1 MANKIAC
8 LAFILLITSFVLLPT
23 NCKKQSTTPDVSTPL
38 TDNEISV
45 SCSPSSGGTGTIV
58 NITISIKGNLQEIKA
73 FGLELTFDPNM
84 FQYQSTSSGSLT
96 GSWASVDGNEISS
109 GKLIVGGFTGSGTS
123 IEKGESGSF
132 TVVKFEVIYVGSAE
146 SLTRQ
151 ITINHYKDDIVGMK
165 PEPASTTFTYR
176 K

>member
-1 MANKIAC
+1 MTNKIAC
-8 LAFILLITSFVLLPT
+8 LAFILLITSFVLLAT

-45 SCSPSSGGTGTIV
+45 SCSPSSGDTGTIV
-58 NITISIKGNLQEIKA
+58 NVTISIKGNLREIKA
-73 FGLELTFDPNM
+73 FSLELTFDPNM

-96 GSWASVDGNEISS
+96 GSWAAVDGNEISS

-123 IEKGESGSF
+123 IEKGKSGSF
-132 TVVKFEVIYVGSAE
+132 ALVKFEVIYAGSAD